1 MLYRKYRPQRFS
13 ELVALDEVVSTILSQ
28 VKEGTL
34 AHAYLFSGPKGVG
47 KTTSARLLAKAIFC
61 ENPGTLGEPCGIC
74 PSCLSVQNANTLDLI
89 EIDAASNRGIDDI
102 RNLKEKVVLSPSTH
116 TKKIYIIDEVHM
128 LTKEAFNALLKTLE
142 EPPEH
147 AVFVLCTTEINK
159 VPATILSRC
168 VRLNFPRASKESI
181 IEKLTTICE
190 AEGREVPQE
199 ILGRIAE
206 SATGGYRDAETL
218 LMSYFA
224 SGLLPEIH
232 NDELLLGFLEAL
244 IKKNRP
250 KAMEILKE
258 VRENQD
264 LTESLVLDGAK
275 LLSDLLIAKY
285 SKETDNNPELL
296 LSLRRISE
304 GVETSDLIDLTANL
318 SKVSTETISGMGN
331 LPLLIFTL
339 EWCSDQTETRNSK
352 HEIRNNK
359 VELDPSI
366 SLGSSTL
373 RDRASG
379 SDSNE
384 MTATENQKDPKSSVN
399 KPTTEI
405 TDSDWDKVLNLCK
418 AENQGLL
425 ALLKG
430 CKLLGIKNGVIEL
443 GAMYTF
449 HLEKLKEAN
458 TLALLN
464 KIVGTAISPNLRVK
478 VTLLDNADSIPTEA
492 VVSVIKKSIPMES
505 EDAVAIFSGDIL

>member
-1 MLYRKYRPQRFS
+1 M
-13 ELVALDEVVSTILSQ
+13 DEVVSTILSQ

-168 VRLNFPRASKESI
+168 VRLNFPRASKDSI
-181 IEKLTTICE
+181 IEKLTRICE
-190 AEGREVPQE
+190 AEGREVPPE

-244 IKKNRP
+244 IKKNRS
-250 KAMEILKE
+250 KAMGILGE
-258 VRENQD
+258 LRENPD
-264 LTESLVLDGAK
+264 LSDSLVVEGAK
-275 LLSDLLIAKY
+275 LLSDLLITKY
-285 SKETDNNPELL
+285 SKETENNPEVLL
-296 LSLRRISE
+296 DLKKISE
-304 GVETSDLIDLTANL
+304 GTETSELIELTANL
-318 SKVSTETISGMGN
+318 SKVSTETVSGMGG

-339 EWCSDQTETRNSK
+339 EWCTDKTQIKNSK
-352 HEIRNNK
+352 SQLNDTHRVKQGIGGI
-359 VELDPSI
+359 DPE
-366 SLGSSTL
+366 
-373 RDRASG
+373 RMV
-379 SDSNE
+379 NE
-384 MTATENQKDPKSSVN
+384 AEPEPKETKPTGN
-399 KPTTEI
+399 KPTTELSN
-405 TDSDWDKVLNLCK
+405 SDWEKVLNRCK

-430 CKLLGIKNGVIEL
+430 CKVLGIKNGVVEL

-449 HLEKLKEAN
+449 HLEKLKEAK
-458 TLALLN
+458 TFAQLN
-464 KIVGTAISPNLRVK
+464 KLVAEALSPDLTVK
-478 VTLLDNADSIPTEA
+478 ITLLENADAVPTDA
-492 VVSVIKKSIPMES
+492 VVTVIKKSIPVES
-505 EDAVAIFSGDIL
+505 EDAMAIFSGDIL